1 MSEQESKDSLEE
13 LFRLVV
19 IGQYLELVNHVRY
32 DPKSWN
38 MIQKRLEQ
46 RRLRKKRMQI
56 VQTIGLLSVTIVLS
70 LWIFLKI

>member
-19 IGQYLELVNHVRY
+19 IGQYLEFVNHVRY

-46 RRLRKKRMQI
+46 KRLRKKRMQI